1 MAMLND
7 PVPRIV
13 ADTAN
18 AIVNFLDEADG
29 PSMAP
34 YLDELVTKLLLVL
47 QHSHLKFVNEEVCLP
62 RLPKSSICSGNQNHH
77 TAILC
82 TGFVSLGCQ
91 AALVPEGT
99 SNIL

>member
-62 RLPKSSICSGNQNHH
+62 RLPKSSIFY
-77 TAILC
+77 I
-82 TGFVSLGCQ
+82 FVRVTKVTIPLSPVRVLFH
-91 AALVPEGT
+91 
-99 SNIL
+99 